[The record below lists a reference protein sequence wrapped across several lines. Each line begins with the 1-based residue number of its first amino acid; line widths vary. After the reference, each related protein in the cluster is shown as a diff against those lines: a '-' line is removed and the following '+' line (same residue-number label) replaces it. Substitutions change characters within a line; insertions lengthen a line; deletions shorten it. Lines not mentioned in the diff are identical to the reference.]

1 MVLIFKYTLVSAKG
15 ANAEIRPGFARTT
28 PTAYCNF
35 CMADN
40 GYGLVGRG
48 MGIGGTYQ
56 TWAAAPRHRRPLARE
71 PQVTIAVAFM
81 RFAHKKDKAQPEMV
95 DNDLI
100 AIQ

>member
-1 MVLIFKYTLVSAKG
+1 M
-15 ANAEIRPGFARTT
+15 
-28 PTAYCNF
+28 AYLRF
-35 CMADN
+35 CVAYR
-40 GYGLVGRG
+40 GYGRAGRG

-56 TWAAAPRHRRPLARE
+56 NWAAAPRHRRPLARE

>member
-1 MVLIFKYTLVSAKG
+1 
-15 ANAEIRPGFARTT
+15 
-28 PTAYCNF
+28 
-35 CMADN
+35 
-40 GYGLVGRG
+40 

-81 RFAHKKDKAQPEMV
+81 RFAHKKDKAQSEMV
-95 DNDLI
+95 DNDLL